1 AASRRYS
8 LEPDHTVPSRT
19 GPFNHRFPGISCQ
32 ATFTQSLRDN
42 AGTIKAQLSDALSG
56 RVVWYRVYPG
66 LKHLGYSVWP
76 LRGDLPSSLLTLAP
90 SAVVKNV
97 RTPHPSEL
105 RHPPKRGRPAD

>member
-1 AASRRYS
+1 MERSKFHCSDIVLLPHYS
-8 LEPDHTVPSRT
+8 
-19 GPFNHRFPGISCQ
+19 PG
-32 ATFTQSLRDN
+32 A
-42 AGTIKAQLSDALSG
+42 SDALSG

-90 SAVVKNV
+90 SAVVKSV

-105 RHPPKRGRPAD
+105 RRSPQLKPLQIRTPLEQRHAGGQPDDDTGAATRCSANF